1 MKQNY
6 TLMGGKAWCC
16 FSVFYSRKAWGS
28 LLTEVVSFY
37 REFQS
42 LFHYFWLIS
51 LNNKENISK
60 SLFRLI
66 LRIWLKY
73 RKGSILIFY
82 FS

>member
-42 LFHYFWLIS
+42 LFHYFVAYFSEQQGEHI
-51 LNNKENISK
+51 K
-60 SLFRLI
+60 I

>member
-28 LLTEVVSFY
+28 LLTDSIVSSKVCFII
-37 REFQS
+37 
-42 LFHYFWLIS
+42 LWLIS

>member
-28 LLTEVVSFY
+28 LLTEVSHSIVSSKVCFII
-37 REFQS
+37 
-42 LFHYFWLIS
+42 LWLIS